1 MQWARSKEETEKKVE
16 QFGGNTFQARFLP
29 VPMEF
34 DEEDIVEEEE
44 GGEEEDDF
52 DEEEAADFLRAAE
65 EGNIDGVQIVRE
77 KPELQEVQDEV
88 GIYADASPFARVCP
102 CTQPIFCV
110 LLAIVREA

>member
-1 MQWARSKEETEKKVE
+1 
-16 QFGGNTFQARFLP
+16 
-29 VPMEF
+29 MEF

-88 GIYADASPFARVCP
+88 GIYADASPFARVCS